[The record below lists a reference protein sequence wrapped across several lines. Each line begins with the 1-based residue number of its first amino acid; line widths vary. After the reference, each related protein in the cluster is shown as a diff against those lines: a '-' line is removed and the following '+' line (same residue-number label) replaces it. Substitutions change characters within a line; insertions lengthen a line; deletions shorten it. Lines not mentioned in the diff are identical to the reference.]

1 MSTPFCAKLDGMAV
15 RDEAKRIPF
24 IPPSHIKPLIINY
37 FAHGIA
43 ELQKLESW
51 AAPDYLRLMQTYMS
65 GESTND
71 KVKKHTQDV
80 RGLARTTG
88 LHLLDVLSYNDIHDI
103 ITKLSKQFISVSG
116 VRYEGRYVYV
126 LACWSGIENPHA
138 EYNQKYPVPTNK
150 QTAAAVK
157 VFIKEIGALL

>member
-15 RDEAKRIPF
+15 RDEGKRLSF
-24 IPPSHIKPLIINY
+24 IPPSHIKPLLIDY
-37 FAHGIA
+37 FAYGIA
-43 ELQKLESW
+43 ELQKLEDW
-51 AAPDYLRLMQTYMS
+51 ASPEYFKLMKTYMS
-65 GESTND
+65 GESSND

-88 LHLLDVLSYNDIHDI
+88 LHITDVLSYNDIHDI
-103 ITKLSKQFISVSG
+103 ITKLSKQFVPVSG
-116 VRYEGRYVYV
+116 VQYEGRYVYV
-126 LACWSGIENPHA
+126 LACWCGIEKPHA

-150 QTAAAVK
+150 QTVAAVK